1 MTIILKRFIVLVLI
15 MLTIIIFTGGN
26 FYFTLRNPGGTD
38 FLVHWVGARSL
49 LMGKTPYGSEV
60 AASIQ
65 EMIYGRPAAVGEHEF
80 YVVYPLY
87 SSAFFIPFALIDDYQ
102 IARALWMTFLELGL
116 ILLAFESLKIA
127 GWKLRTVSLAFFMIF
142 SLFWYH
148 ALRQIVNGNIVVWVA
163 VFLTFGV
170 GFLKDRMDA
179 LAGFFFAL
187 ATIKPHLVFIPLITI
202 FLWLFSVRR
211 WRAIQWFT
219 STVLVFIAA
228 GMLIIPDWPIQN
240 LREILRYTSYNPP
253 TTPGTALIALL
264 SLPATNLDWIFGIA
278 VVLLLVHEWRKIW
291 GKEYGVFTW
300 VFGITLVLSQ
310 WSGITTD
317 PGNFILLFLPLVL
330 LMFSLEGWLV
340 LTSMLLLFFGLWGI
354 FLWTVDATG
363 LSVQSPAMFFPLPLF
378 LLIGMYYV
386 NHTFRN
392 QKRIV

>member
-1 MTIILKRFIVLVLI
+1 
-15 MLTIIIFTGGN
+15 
-26 FYFTLRNPGGTD
+26 
-38 FLVHWVGARSL
+38 
-49 LMGKTPYGSEV
+49 
-60 AASIQ
+60 
-65 EMIYGRPAAVGEHEF
+65 
-80 YVVYPLY
+80 
-87 SSAFFIPFALIDDYQ
+87 
-102 IARALWMTFLELGL
+102 
-116 ILLAFESLKIA
+116 
-127 GWKLRTVSLAFFMIF
+127 
-142 SLFWYH
+142 
-148 ALRQIVNGNIVVWVA
+148 
-163 VFLTFGV
+163 
-170 GFLKDRMDA
+170 
-179 LAGFFFAL
+179 
-187 ATIKPHLVFIPLITI
+187 
-202 FLWLFSVRR
+202 
-211 WRAIQWFT
+211 
-219 STVLVFIAA
+219 
-228 GMLIIPDWPIQN
+228 MLIIPDWPIQN

-291 GKEYGVFTW
+291 GKEDGVFTW